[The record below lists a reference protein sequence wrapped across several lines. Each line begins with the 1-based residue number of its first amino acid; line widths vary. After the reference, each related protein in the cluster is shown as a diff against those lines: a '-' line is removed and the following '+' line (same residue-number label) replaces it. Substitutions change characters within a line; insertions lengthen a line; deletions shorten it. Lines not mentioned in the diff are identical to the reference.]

1 MHLFIAILVFV
12 IFGGIVFF
20 VFYFRLQTIQESR
33 KIVGYFEKIAEKFAL
48 QAHLERKNGNV
59 ALPHLQG
66 VWENRHVLVERTIQ
80 EKYNY
85 LVISLELK
93 NLEKIHF
100 QITPKNHLRAK
111 EKADESQLVR
121 TEIAWI
127 DKDYFV
133 SGSPAEMVKEIA
145 QKFFVPFA
153 QKYAQIWFLFST
165 LLIFQNRITMV
176 LLSSPKK
183 LRYDLLIEQ
192 MLLDLHHLAK
202 QLENETNKK
211 PT

>member
-1 MHLFIAILVFV
+1 MHLFIAILAFV
-12 IFGGIVFF
+12 IFGGMVFL

-33 KIVGYFEKIAEKFAL
+33 KIVNYFQKIAKKFGL
-48 QAHLERKNGNV
+48 QAELERKNGNV

-66 VWENRHVLVERTIQ
+66 VWENRHVLIERTIQ

-85 LVISLELK
+85 LVISVELK
-93 NLEKIHF
+93 NLQKIHF

-111 EKADESQLVR
+111 EKADESQLVS

-133 SGSPAEMVKEIA
+133 SGSPAEKVKEIT
-145 QKFFVPFA
+145 QNFFVPFVK
-153 QKYAQIWFLFST
+153 KYAQIWFLFST
-165 LLIFQNRITMV
+165 LLIFQNRITIV

-183 LRYDLLIEQ
+183 LRYDLIIEQ
-192 MLLDLHHLAK
+192 MLLDLQLLAK
-202 QLENETNKK
+202 QIENENITK

>member
-1 MHLFIAILVFV
+1 MPLFISILVFV

-33 KIVGYFEKIAEKFAL
+33 KIVSYFEKVAEKFAL
-48 QAHLERKNGNV
+48 QADLERKDGNV

-66 VWENRHVLVERTIQ
+66 VWENRHVLVERIIQ

-85 LVISLELK
+85 LVISIELK
-93 NLEKIHF
+93 NWQKIHL

-111 EKADESQLVR
+111 EKADESQLIR
-121 TEIAWI
+121 TQIAWI

-133 SGSPAEMVKEIA
+133 SGSPAEMVKEIT

-153 QKYAQIWFLFST
+153 KKYAQIWFLFST
-165 LLIFQNRITMV
+165 FLIFQNRITVV

-183 LRYDLLIEQ
+183 LRYDLIIEQ

-202 QLENETNKK
+202 QLENESTTK
-211 PT
+211 TT